1 MTLAVVLPFALLNR
15 FFESKLLHGV
25 LAFPLWCW
33 AFMMAGTGNPHFD
46 WHRVPVVDFF
56 RTSWLDYWLTDGGFW
71 TAGIAATAHAVLAPR
86 WLPRSSPVTG
96 LPARWAWSVVS
107 AALVAACVALLPVV
121 DMSAAVPSPGDP
133 PYVVRID
140 PRDPSGV
147 AGPRLVWLRRG
158 AWALLVMGGL
168 VWMQRS
174 HAGGPRTTPSDAP

>member
-1 MTLAVVLPFALLNR
+1 MTPSSRMSSDESTIAVVKSTR
-15 FFESKLLHGV
+15 
-25 LAFPLWCW
+25 
-33 AFMMAGTGNPHFD
+33 
-46 WHRVPVVDFF
+46 
-56 RTSWLDYWLTDGGFW
+56 
-71 TAGIAATAHAVLAPR
+71 
-86 WLPRSSPVTG
+86 
-96 LPARWAWSVVS
+96 AWSVVS